1 MMKIAICDD
10 ELPELDTVVNL
21 LCSYNRTLEYATF
34 ESAKELLSAYDSDYY
49 DIVLLDIE
57 MKRPNGYDIAKRL
70 KELNDP
76 PLVVFVTKSSNYV
89 IRGYE
94 VAFRYLQ
101 KPISMSAFS
110 HVMNDAISEA
120 KPKHIPIT
128 DSGKTT
134 VISVKDI
141 VYIEA
146 FNYYLSIHTVDCEY
160 RVRRSLKSVAEELQ
174 LCNFVRPHNSFLVHM
189 PYIQSATSKTIIM
202 QNNVEIPISRN
213 RRAEFEEEFRKYLR
227 G

>member
-1 MMKIAICDD
+1 MKIAICDD
-10 ELPELDTVVNL
+10 EISELETVVGFL
-21 LCSYNRTLEYATF
+21 RSYNHALEYATF
-34 ESAKELLSAYDSDYY
+34 ESAKDLLSAYDNDYY

-70 KELNDP
+70 KKLHDP
-76 PLVVFVTKSSNYV
+76 PLVVFVTKSSDYT

-94 VAFRYLQ
+94 VAFRYLK
-101 KPISMSAFS
+101 KPITESAFS
-110 HVMNDAISEA
+110 RVMNDAMSEIR
-120 KPKHIPIT
+120 PKHISIT

-134 VISVKDI
+134 VISVQDI
-141 VYIEA
+141 IFIEA
-146 FNYYLSIHTVDCEY
+146 FNYYLSVHTVDCEY

-189 PYIQSATSKTIIM
+189 PYIQSATNKTIIM

>member
-1 MMKIAICDD
+1 MKIAICDD
-10 ELPELDTVVNL
+10 EISELETVVGFL
-21 LCSYNRTLEYATF
+21 RSYNLALEYATF
-34 ESAKELLSAYDSDYY
+34 ESAKDLLSAYDNDYY

-70 KELNDP
+70 KKLHDP
-76 PLVVFVTKSSNYV
+76 PLVVFVAKSSDYT

-94 VAFRYLQ
+94 VAFRYLK
-101 KPISMSAFS
+101 KPITESAFS
-110 HVMNDAISEA
+110 RVMNDAMSEIR
-120 KPKHIPIT
+120 PKHISIT
-128 DSGKTT
+128 DSRKTT
-134 VISVKDI
+134 VISVQDI
-141 VYIEA
+141 IFIEA
-146 FNYYLSIHTVDCEY
+146 FNYYLSVHTVDCEY